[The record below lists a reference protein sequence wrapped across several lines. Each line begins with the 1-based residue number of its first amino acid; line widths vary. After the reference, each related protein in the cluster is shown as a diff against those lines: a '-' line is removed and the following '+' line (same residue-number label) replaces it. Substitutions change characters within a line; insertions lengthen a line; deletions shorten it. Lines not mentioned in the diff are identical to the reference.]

1 VQTAWDV
8 AALPD
13 AVLKPETMLSVAER
27 RLLYWLGAEHARGDG
42 AVVDAGCFV
51 GGSTVAL
58 AEGLRVNR
66 RAGDAYVDAFDRFTV
81 DEFMA
86 TAYLAGH
93 GLQAGDSFRPVF
105 DANTAAVRDL
115 VVVHEGDLA
124 EADWDE
130 RPIDVLFVDIAKTWE
145 INDVVIRRF
154 FGWLEPN
161 RSIVVQQDMAHALCP
176 WLAITMELLAD
187 HFELLGY
194 VEHNSLV
201 YRCRAPIPPGAVPHS
216 LRALPDDRKLAL
228 LERATGRFEG
238 VPAALL
244 SCALAVLLNELGDA
258 DAARRELARVR
269 ENHHGDPVVEW
280 EANEVEAVLDAG
292 QPATPS

>member
-1 VQTAWDV
+1 VQAAWD
-8 AALPD
+8 AAAPPD

-27 RLLYWLGAEHARGDG
+27 RLLFWLGAEHARGDG

-86 TAYLAGH
+86 TSYLAEY
-93 GLQAGDSFRPVF
+93 GLRPGDSFRPVF
-105 DANTAAVRDL
+105 EANTAGVRDL
-115 VVVHEGDLA
+115 VALHEGDLA
-124 EADWDE
+124 GADWQE

-145 INDVVIRRF
+145 VNDVVIRRF
-154 FGWLEPN
+154 FRWLEPN

-194 VEHNSLV
+194 VEHNSVV
-201 YRCRAPIPPGAVPHS
+201 YRCRAPIPPGAVPPS
-216 LRALPDDRKLAL
+216 LRTLPDDRKLAL
-228 LERATGRFEG
+228 LDRAIGRFEG

-244 SCALAVLLNELGDA
+244 SCARAVLLNELGDP

-269 ENHHGDPVVEW
+269 ASHPGDPVVEW
-280 EANEVEAVLDAG
+280 EVNEVAAALDAA

>member
-1 VQTAWDV
+1 VQAAWEA

-27 RLLYWLGAEHARGDG
+27 RLLFWLGADYARADG
-42 AVVDAGCFV
+42 AIVDAGCFV

-58 AEGLRVNR
+58 AEGLRVNP

-93 GLQAGDSFRPVF
+93 GLRAGDSFRPVF

-115 VVVHEGDLA
+115 VAVHEGDLA
-124 EADWDE
+124 DADWDE

-145 INDVVIRRF
+145 VNDDVIRRF

-194 VEHNSLV
+194 VEHNSVV

-228 LERATGRFEG
+228 LERAIGRFEG
-238 VPAALL
+238 VPNALL
-244 SCALAVLLNELGDA
+244 SCARALLLSELGEA
-258 DAARRELARVR
+258 DAAGRELARVR
-269 ENHHGDPVVEW
+269 ASHPGDPVVQW
-280 EANEVEAVLDAG
+280 EVNEVAAVLDAA

>member
-1 VQTAWDV
+1 VQAAWEA

-27 RLLYWLGAEHARGDG
+27 RLLFWLGAEYARADG
-42 AVVDAGCFV
+42 AIVDAGCFV

-86 TAYLAGH
+86 TAYLVGH
-93 GLQAGDSFRPVF
+93 GLRAGDSFRPVF

-115 VVVHEGDLA
+115 VTVHEGDLA
-124 EADWDE
+124 DADWDE

-145 INDVVIRRF
+145 VNDDVIRRF

-194 VEHNSLV
+194 VEHNSVV

-216 LRALPDDRKLAL
+216 LRALPDDDKLAL
-228 LERATGRFEG
+228 LERAIGRFEG
-238 VPAALL
+238 VPNALL
-244 SCALAVLLNELGDA
+244 SCARALLLSELGEA
-258 DAARRELARVR
+258 DAAGRELARVR
-269 ENHHGDPVVEW
+269 ASHPGDPVVQW
-280 EANEVEAVLDAG
+280 EVNEVAAVLDAA